1 MKQKKSMAP
10 KIIYFAIISI
20 AVIIVVFSV
29 GDIGQIMNA
38 VKNAKPQW
46 VIATVGVLLAYIL
59 LNQLP
64 LFILG
69 RADNKKLKFSDALM
83 IGTTEYF
90 FNGITPFASGGQP
103 FQIYSF
109 SRIGVRASKG
119 TGVVLINYVCYQ
131 TSIVLFCLLSLIF
144 YPRISTI
151 PGIKVIIAVGII
163 INVLV
168 LAVFLGIGF
177 SATTR
182 RILEKIVYWFLSW
195 KIFKGRFENKKVT
208 FDNYCR
214 DVQASVKGVFE
225 YKFRFFVSL
234 VLKFLS
240 LVLYFAIPFFIL
252 KALNVQISY
261 AEIPFICAMT
271 TFAIAMSCFIP
282 TPGSSGGIEFAF
294 NTLFSAIPGVT
305 DVAFAGMILW
315 RFFTYYLLMVVS
327 FIVYLIFERRLQSAP
342 RFDEGSDKDSSTPE
356 RTE

>member
-1 MKQKKSMAP
+1 MKQKKSIAP

-29 GDIGQIMNA
+29 GDIGQMAQTI
-38 VKNAKPQW
+38 KNSRPEW
-46 VIATVGVLLAYIL
+46 MLATIGVLLCYIF

-64 LFILG
+64 MFILG
-69 RADNKKLKFSDALM
+69 RADNKKLKATDALM

-103 FQIYSF
+103 FQVYSF
-109 SRIGVRASKG
+109 SRIGIKPSRG
-119 TGVVLINYVCYQ
+119 TGVVLLNYVCYQ

-144 YPRISTI
+144 YPRIKTI

-163 INVLV
+163 INILV

-177 SATTR
+177 SPFIR
-182 RILEKIVYWFLSW
+182 KILEKIVYWFLSL
-195 KIFKGRFENKKVT
+195 KIFKGRFEDKKVA

-214 DVQASVKGVFE
+214 DVQASVKEMFD

-234 VLKFLS
+234 LLKFLS

-261 AEIPFICAMT
+261 GEIPFICAMT
-271 TFAIAMSCFIP
+271 TFATAMSCFIP

-294 NTLFSAIPGVT
+294 KTLFSTIPGVT
-305 DVAFAGMILW
+305 DVTFAGLILW
-315 RFFTYYLLMVVS
+315 RFFTYYLLMLVS
-327 FIVYLIFERRLQSAP
+327 FIVYLIFERRIKSMP
-342 RFDEGSDKDSSTPE
+342 DNVEPSVEESSSPE
-356 RTE
+356 LTE